1 MQQFNKFILSE
12 SVVLIQYIYSK
23 RLKYVTHPNVI
34 ENG

>member
-12 SVVLIQYIYSK
+12 SVDLIQYIFSK